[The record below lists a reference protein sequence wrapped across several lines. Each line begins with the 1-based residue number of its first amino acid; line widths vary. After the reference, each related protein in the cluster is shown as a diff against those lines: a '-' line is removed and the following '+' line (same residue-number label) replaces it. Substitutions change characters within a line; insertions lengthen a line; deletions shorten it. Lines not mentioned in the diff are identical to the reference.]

1 MSSVEHIEKAI
12 DEDEPMNLDE
22 EKEDG
27 YITLADRAGGDR
39 RQLRRKQRESG
50 GIADAGKQHNVF

>member
-1 MSSVEHIEKAI
+1 MSSVEYVEKAI

-27 YITLADRAGGDR
+27 YITMADRAGGDR
-39 RQLRRKQRESG
+39 RQLRRK
-50 GIADAGKQHNVF
+50 